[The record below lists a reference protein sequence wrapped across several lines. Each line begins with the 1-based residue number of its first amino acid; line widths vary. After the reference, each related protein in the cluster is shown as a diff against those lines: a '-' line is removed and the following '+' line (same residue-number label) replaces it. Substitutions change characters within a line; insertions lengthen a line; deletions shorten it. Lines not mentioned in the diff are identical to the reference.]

1 MAYVYIILAKSE
13 PDEDGDCDDLPY
25 ASLTPEGIVKVA
37 EGLDMPEHLIL
48 DIKAAIAEFDK
59 VDKAEGFAGV
69 TDYLDDE
76 FTFLIAELE

>member
-1 MAYVYIILAKSE
+1 MAYVYVILEKSE
-13 PDEDGDCDDLPY
+13 PDEHGECDDLPY

-48 DIKAAIAEFDK
+48 EIKAAIAEFDK
-59 VDKAEGFAGV
+59 ADKDEGYAGV
-69 TDYLDDE
+69 TDYLDED

>member
-37 EGLDMPEHLIL
+37 EGLDMPEHLVGE
-48 DIKAAIAEFDK
+48 IKAAIAEFDK
-59 VDKAEGFAGV
+59 VDKDEGFARV
-69 TDYLDDE
+69 TNYLDED
-76 FTFLIAELE
+76 FTFMIAELE